1 MGAMGECPGVRYAA
15 MLTKKCDNCD
25 RLIQAPDD
33 AAGKKVKCPHC
44 GDINLFPGGE
54 PARAADP
61 VEKVGTK
68 PAKGGEPER
77 SVLKVRPTMF
87 RARPVTFLGLGTG
100 LLASAAGGVYL
111 LTSTK
116 SEALGWACLGL
127 AGVLVGVFGV
137 WRIKNLGNSLE
148 VTNKRTIERVGLFS
162 RFTSEIM
169 HDDVRNVQ
177 ITQSFIQRVMGV
189 GQIGISSA
197 AQDGLEISVK
207 DVRNPD
213 RIRETIDRY
222 RSM

>member
-1 MGAMGECPGVRYAA
+1 MEYATAA

-25 RLIQAPDD
+25 RPIQAPDD

-44 GDINLFPGGE
+44 GDINLFPGGGE
-54 PARAADP
+54 ARAAAGLAGP
-61 VEKVGTK
+61 SGAKAATGNETEK
-68 PAKGGEPER
+68 
-77 SVLKVRPTMF
+77 SVLKVRPAMF
-87 RARPVTFLGLGTG
+87 RARPTTFLGLAVG
-100 LLASAAGGVYL
+100 LVASVAGGIYL
-111 LTSTK
+111 LTSMN
-116 SEALGWACLGL
+116 SEVFGWACLGL
-127 AGVLVGVFGV
+127 AGVILGVFGV
-137 WRIKNLGNSLE
+137 WRIKNLGSSLE

-162 RFTSEIM
+162 RFTSEIL

-177 ITQSFIQRVMGV
+177 ITQSFLQRVLGV

-207 DVRNPD
+207 DIRNPD